1 MGLEAISRRALLWG
15 AGGSAFASLAGC
27 KVVPIAEG
35 GASAGGFD
43 AKTWAAD
50 LWSSKVLPYF
60 ATQAKP
66 LADVLKALAGDL
78 DEAGKQY
85 GYRPSAEG
93 AAWTFAVSGSATV
106 RQKNTTSRAGTLVLA
121 VTGAD
126 MAAPVVLQIGP
137 VIIGSAIRD
146 ALPFVDF
153 KDFTNQLD
161 FADASKALTVLALA
175 SITPLVAKI
184 EEGSQIKFAGAFSMT
199 SKSDP
204 VRITPV
210 TLAVQS

>member
-1 MGLEAISRRALLWG
+1 VGLEAISRRALLWG

-35 GASAGGFD
+35 GAPAGGFD

-85 GYRPSAEG
+85 GYRP
-93 AAWTFAVSGSATV
+93 
-106 RQKNTTSRAGTLVLA
+106 
-121 VTGAD
+121 
-126 MAAPVVLQIGP
+126 
-137 VIIGSAIRD
+137 
-146 ALPFVDF
+146 
-153 KDFTNQLD
+153 
-161 FADASKALTVLALA
+161 
-175 SITPLVAKI
+175 
-184 EEGSQIKFAGAFSMT
+184 
-199 SKSDP
+199 
-204 VRITPV
+204 
-210 TLAVQS
+210 